1 MPKRESEQVSMSD
14 VAVTYNKRYG
24 AQTVVVGGGTL
35 ADAPR
40 IPSGI
45 FPVDFILAGGIPI
58 WRSFCLW
65 GPPGSSKTSLA
76 IKFMAGV
83 DSICWKCF
91 EYLEVCK
98 CKPPLRKRSAY
109 IDVEGALDRSWANDL
124 GLRDDAYMYC
134 LPETGEAA
142 VDIAESM
149 VRADDCGLV
158 VVDSLAMLE
167 PSAELEGA
175 ADDQYI
181 GLQARL
187 VSKMFRKVVSRVISE
202 RKRGHMIAALF
213 VNQLRAKI
221 GVAPGQS
228 NEEQPSGYAAKFA
241 YSMSLRVGSRTIP
254 KSETDKIDPE
264 TGVPRVIKASVKVT
278 KHKLRVLGTTGEF
291 EIVSVP
297 TFQGKSKGTVLDI
310 PTAVSWARKLGYI
323 VKEGNNWKLGT
334 TAYPSL
340 TALMDAIEKSD
351 VASKI
356 FKKRVIDMAKEPTN
370 V

>member
-1 MPKRESEQVSMSD
+1 
-14 VAVTYNKRYG
+14 
-24 AQTVVVGGGTL
+24 
-35 ADAPR
+35 
-40 IPSGI
+40 
-45 FPVDFILAGGIPI
+45 
-58 WRSFCLW
+58 
-65 GPPGSSKTSLA
+65 
-76 IKFMAGV
+76 
-83 DSICWKCF
+83 
-91 EYLEVCK
+91 
-98 CKPPLRKRSAY
+98 
-109 IDVEGALDRSWANDL
+109 
-124 GLRDDAYMYC
+124 
-134 LPETGEAA
+134 
-142 VDIAESM
+142 
-149 VRADDCGLV
+149 
-158 VVDSLAMLE
+158 
-167 PSAELEGA
+167 
-175 ADDQYI
+175 
-181 GLQARL
+181 
-187 VSKMFRKVVSRVISE
+187 
-202 RKRGHMIAALF
+202 
-213 VNQLRAKI
+213 
-221 GVAPGQS
+221 
-228 NEEQPSGYAAKFA
+228 
-241 YSMSLRVGSRTIP
+241 VGSRTIP